1 MNFFVKLYEFFDL
14 RMTEPTNYGWFHLMF
29 MAIIIATTVL
39 LCVFFKNSNDKT
51 MRKIVLI
58 FWIVIFVLEIY
69 KQFNF
74 SFSVVDNKLVWDFQW
89 YAFPFQF
96 CSTPLYAM
104 PFIVFLKDGKIRDA
118 FIAYM
123 GAFSFFGGLAV
134 FFYPNDVF
142 VRTIGINIQTM
153 VHHGLQVVFGIYFA
167 VRDLK
172 KLGYKYCLE
181 AIPVFGA
188 LVSTALALN
197 LIMYRAI
204 DETFNMF
211 YISLYYDCTL
221 PILSEVYKVVP
232 YIVFALIYMLGF
244 CLVAFIICYAEKGIA
259 ILVSKIKE
267 LYNEKRKKKSN

>member
-14 RMTEPTNYGWFHLMF
+14 SMTEPTNYGWFHLMF

-39 LCVFFKNSNDKT
+39 LCVFFRNSNDKT

-58 FWIVIFVLEIY
+58 FWIVISVLEIY

-118 FIAYM
+118 FISYM
-123 GAFSFFGGLAV
+123 GAFSFFGGIAV

-142 VRTIGINIQTM
+142 ISTIGINIQTM
-153 VHHGLQVVFGIYFA
+153 IHHGTQVVIGIFLL
-167 VRDLK
+167 VHQRK
-172 KLGYKYCLE
+172 KLGIFHYLMG
-181 AIPVFGA
+181 IPVFAGFSIIA
-188 LVSTALALN
+188 IALN
-197 LIMYRAI
+197 EIAVASGLS
-204 DETFNMF
+204 ETFNMF
-211 YISLYYDCTL
+211 YISRHYNCTL
-221 PILSEVYKVVP
+221 PVLSAIYPNVP
-232 YIVFALIYMLGF
+232 YPVFLLIYLLGF
-244 CLVAFIICYAEKGIA
+244 VIVSSIMYFAQYGIIKLVQ
-259 ILVSKIKE
+259 
-267 LYNEKRKKKSN
+267 KKKSK